1 MKTSLLIKI
10 IAVVVILAGVG
21 YFVYTN
27 YVPKEKSLVF
37 EARIK
42 EVTVNDNIYT
52 VLVEEYD
59 KKKKE
64 YTTEY
69 EFEINKDTKIIFK
82 NEETTSDKL
91 KANQKVTITS
101 SDVMLPSEPAK
112 LSNVKKNSYFKRLI
126 YLKRFCFSKTFLNM
140 IFISIL
146 FKSHL

>member
-10 IAVVVILAGVG
+10 IAGVVILAGVG
-21 YFVYTN
+21 YFVFTN
-27 YVPKEKSLVF
+27 YVSKEKDMVF

-42 EVTVNDNIYT
+42 EVTVNNNIYT

-64 YTTEY
+64 YTVEY
-69 EFEINKDTKIIFK
+69 EFEINKDTKIVYN
-82 NEETTSDKL
+82 NENSTADKL

-112 LSNVKKNSYFKRLI
+112 LSNVKKI
-126 YLKRFCFSKTFLNM
+126 VISKD
-140 IFISIL
+140 
-146 FKSHL
+146 

>member
-10 IAVVVILAGVG
+10 IVGVVILDGVG

-27 YVPKEKSLVF
+27 YIPKEKDLVF

-42 EVTVNDNIYT
+42 EVKMNDNIYT

-64 YTTEY
+64 YNTEY
-69 EFEINKDTKIIFK
+69 EFEINKDTKIVFN
-82 NEETTSDKL
+82 NEETTADKL
-91 KANQKVTITS
+91 KINQKVTITS

-112 LSNVKKNSYFKRLI
+112 LTNVKKI
-126 YLKRFCFSKTFLNM
+126 VILND
-140 IFISIL
+140 
-146 FKSHL
+146 